1 MTTSTHKIRTAATV
15 LASLVALAVPAAAQT
30 TGGIYT
36 ITGGTSVEQATVRAA
51 LNVTTFNWSC
61 VPGSIKI
68 SIVAGA
74 DSQATPGTI
83 LLDASLLDTG
93 SFSWGIVQH
102 EYAHQVD
109 WYLLRPETRTAL
121 AKVLGGSTW
130 GVGITGGANVA
141 HANLT
146 GERFASEL
154 AYAFWPSSANAIAPV
169 GKLSP
174 KAFRA
179 LLGSLL
185 KPRTAIAATLAAA
198 DVPTTASATA
208 PAVLISRE
216 PQR

>member
-36 ITGGTSVEQATVRAA
+36 ITGGTSGQQATVRAA

-61 VPGSIKI
+61 VPGTVRIT
-68 SIVAGA
+68 IVAGA
-74 DSQATPGTI
+74 DTQAAPGAI
-83 LLDASLLDTG
+83 LLDANLLDAGT
-93 SFSWGIVQH
+93 FSWGIVQH

-109 WYLLRPETRTAL
+109 WYLLRPDMRTAL

-141 HANLT
+141 HDSLT
-146 GERFASEL
+146 GERFASQL
-154 AYAFWPSSANAIAPV
+154 AYAFWPSTNNAIEPF
-169 GKLSP
+169 GKLTP

-185 KPRTAIAATLAAA
+185 RPRTAAPTIVAAVTPIAATAAA
-198 DVPTTASATA
+198 PAAIITTEAK
-208 PAVLISRE
+208 
-216 PQR
+216 